1 MKRLLLDTHVWL
13 WYVGASADLARPLRE
28 AIDASLGLLWLSPIS
43 VWEVGVL
50 ARKKRIR
57 ISAPFQEWIEEAMAQ
72 LPVREAPINFEIARR
87 VQTLDLPQ
95 GDPADH
101 FLAATTLVYDLTLVT
116 LDRHLVEAP
125 WLSTLTS

>member
-13 WYVGASADLARPLRE
+13 WYVGASEDLPRSLR
-28 AIDASLGLLWLSPIS
+28 AAVDDSLGLLWVSPIS
-43 VWEVGVL
+43 LWEAGVL

-57 ISAPFQEWIEEAMAQ
+57 LSATFQEWVEEAMGQ
-72 LPVREAPINFEIARR
+72 LPVREAPISFEIARR
-87 VQTLDLPQ
+87 VQTLDLPH

-125 WLSTLTS
+125 WLPTLTS

>member
-1 MKRLLLDTHVWL
+1 
-13 WYVGASADLARPLRE
+13 
-28 AIDASLGLLWLSPIS
+28 
-43 VWEVGVL
+43 
-50 ARKKRIR
+50 
-57 ISAPFQEWIEEAMAQ
+57 MAQ

>member
-13 WYVGASADLARPLRE
+13 WYIGASKDLPRALKS

-43 VWEVGVL
+43 VWEAGVL
-50 ARKKRIR
+50 ARRRRIR
-57 ISAPFQEWIEEAMAQ
+57 LSAAFQEWVAEAMER

-87 VQTLDLPQ
+87 VHTLDLPQ

-101 FLAATTLVYDLTLVT
+101 FLAATALVYDLTLVT
-116 LDRHLVEAP
+116 LDQHLTDAT
-125 WLSTLTS
+125 WLPTLTS